1 MREVLS
7 CHLVV
12 RFISSV
18 LLPLVKI
25 WKATSALSF
34 CKFVM
39 NFSNRVI
46 PSTCTFA
53 IKDFGSKRVIIKT
66 WGEIESQHQPRT
78 LLPMVATSRWYISR
92 SLKVIEFWGEK
103 RQKLM
108 KRKNSNP
115 TCMISAVMGRKGKSS
130 ICIMYILC
138 PATIKSDLPVKL
150 DTRSG
155 HKTCFGDRVH
165 GKYCNFDQSRS
176 RHSSRI

>member
-1 MREVLS
+1 M
-7 CHLVV
+7 
-12 RFISSV
+12 
-18 LLPLVKI
+18 
-25 WKATSALSF
+25 
-34 CKFVM
+34 
-39 NFSNRVI
+39 
-46 PSTCTFA
+46 
-53 IKDFGSKRVIIKT
+53 KT
-66 WGEIESQHQPRT
+66 WGGIESQHRPRT
-78 LLPMVATSRWYISR
+78 LLPIVATSRWYISR

-138 PATIKSDLPVKL
+138 PATIKSDLPFKL
-150 DTRSG
+150 ETRSG

-176 RHSSRI
+176 RHSSGIWRLRPAGRFKEKRVDLKSPGVVGQLQRTHAASHLNLTQPQPQP